1 MGLVIYLAGRI
12 TGLPDKG
19 QGWRSSYIQ
28 EISKRVK
35 NVQFIDPLVRDVDE
49 SDYLAIVRHD
59 TKLIGNSDIIVVNA
73 NIQFALGVPMELVIA
88 KYFGKLVI
96 SVVNEESPYYRKEY
110 RSGLKRQAIKD
121 WVHPWLH
128 TFSDYIVKSP
138 SDVAE
143 IVNKYQK
150 ARRATDIKTLRRILG
165 EL

>member
-1 MGLVIYLAGRI
+1 MGLMVYLAGRI

-28 EISKRVK
+28 EISKKSRD
-35 NVQFIDPLVRDVDE
+35 VQFIDPLVRDVDE

-59 TKLIGNSDIIVVNA
+59 AKLVKNSDIIVVNA

-121 WVHPWLH
+121 WIHPWLH

-138 SDVAE
+138 SDVAK
-143 IVNKYQK
+143 IINKYQEDP
-150 ARRATDIKTLRRILG
+150 RATHIKTLHHVLG
-165 EL
+165 EI